1 MVRKDDHQNIV
12 GGLGS
17 SWEISNNRKEIICYL
32 RQGLYDAEEVAQSL
46 RRLLAKKQ
54 TSHSNL
60 SAQIKTADNIVVLDD
75 TTLKIETESDAGAIL
90 DPLVMADTVIILDKL
105 WVNLPG
111 FSELQI
117 DWKRN
122 RGPYIQ
128 I

>member
-1 MVRKDDHQNIV
+1 M
-12 GGLGS
+12 
-17 SWEISNNRKEIICYL
+17 
-32 RQGLYDAEEVAQSL
+32 
-46 RRLLAKKQ
+46 
-54 TSHSNL
+54 